1 MSHFEPIVQDEDQ
14 FDRVFQEGL
23 MESEA
28 IDKDFLLNN
37 SQQELF
43 LQTKQ
48 TISVHNRQFDFS
60 KEDPLF
66 TMTHSLL
73 LIQLGFTLDQ

>member
-43 LQTKQ
+43 LQTK
-48 TISVHNRQFDFS
+48 
-60 KEDPLF
+60 
-66 TMTHSLL
+66 
-73 LIQLGFTLDQ
+73 